1 MTTTVSDALSLADGA
16 TVGIRVALETGRV
29 IPSVSSL
36 KIDVASFKYDIGGK
50 RETYSGAV
58 AQSVTDD
65 DTSYVYL
72 DEDGALQISITGF
85 PTTEV
90 YLPLARVVAA
100 SGEVVAIHEERVLLA
115 SSAAV
120 QGTCRIG
127 FPVDA
132 GVKGGNAGVSS
143 NNTVAS
149 LTFSASGESR
159 NRWNF
164 RPPQNYISGD
174 LTLRLLC
181 SVAGSP
187 GSNGMRMGLKWSGID
202 EGDTLPSSYDYTS
215 DQTASLSGISND
227 ELFKIDFTIASANF
241 DKTNDMYAMYLL
253 RDGDHAEDTSSLTL
267 HIHLCELRYTGY
279 KVAGQAGQ

>member
-1 MTTTVSDALSLADGA
+1 MPVNVEGTVRIEGTLGPGLVKTHPDPLRINVEAFRYDMG
-16 TVGIRVALETGRV
+16 GIRDTF
-29 IPSVSSL
+29 
-36 KIDVASFKYDIGGK
+36 D
-50 RETYSGAV
+50 GAV

-72 DEDGALQISITGF
+72 SEAGSLVINTTGY
-85 PTTEV
+85 PSEV
-90 YLPLARVVAA
+90 SYLPLARVVAS
-100 SGEVVAIHEERVLLA
+100 SGEVANIIDERVLIA

-120 QGTCRIG
+120 VGTCRIG

-132 GVKGGNAGVSS
+132 GVRGGNSGVSS
-143 NNTVAS
+143 NNSVAS
-149 LTFSASGESR
+149 LTFAATGESR

-164 RPPQNYISGD
+164 RPPQNYTSGD

-187 GSNGMRMGLKWSGID
+187 GSNGVRMGLKYSGID
-202 EGDTLPSSYDYTS
+202 DGDTLPSSYDTEI
-215 DQTASLSGISND
+215 DQTNSLSGISND
-227 ELFKIDFTIASANF
+227 ELFNIDFTITAANF
-241 DKTNDMYAMYLL
+241 DKTKDMGAMYLL
-253 RDGDHAEDTSSLTL
+253 RDGDHADDTSGLTL